1 LNEVLVVGLGRAAA
15 VTDAEPARVVVLI
28 ALDELGDEELAV
40 AVADER
46 FGGAAHEVTS
56 VRVSVPVLV
65 VAGGVSRYLIGVF
78 SFPFAVISVIG
89 VVSPIPAIRSAGWQV
104 ERDKLF
110 GLKETVHA
118 LLVFFAAKLGDDPA
132 LFAFSFFVG
141 PVLE

>member
-1 LNEVLVVGLGRAAA
+1 
-15 VTDAEPARVVVLI
+15 
-28 ALDELGDEELAV
+28 
-40 AVADER
+40 
-46 FGGAAHEVTS
+46 

-110 GLKETVHA
+110 MEQECP
-118 LLVFFAAKLGDDPA
+118 LLFRCVSAR
-132 LFAFSFFVG
+132 S
-141 PVLE
+141 

>member
-1 LNEVLVVGLGRAAA
+1 MNEVLVVGLGRAAA

>member
-1 LNEVLVVGLGRAAA
+1 LNEVLVVGLGRATA
-15 VTDAEPARVVVLI
+15 VTDAEPARVVVLVT
-28 ALDELGDEELAV
+28 LDELGDEQFAV
-40 AVADER
+40 AIADEGFR
-46 FGGAAHEVTS
+46 RAAHEVTS

-110 GLKETVHA
+110 G
-118 LLVFFAAKLGDDPA
+118 G
-132 LFAFSFFVG
+132 
-141 PVLE
+141 

>member
-1 LNEVLVVGLGRAAA
+1 MNEVLVVGLGRAAA

-110 GLKETVHA
+110 GGNKFGNVIA
-118 LLVFFAAKLGDDPA
+118 NADAGRILVLR
-132 LFAFSFFVG
+132 
-141 PVLE
+141 

>member
-1 LNEVLVVGLGRAAA
+1 
-15 VTDAEPARVVVLI
+15 VLI

-110 GLKETVHA
+110 GGNKFGNVIA
-118 LLVFFAAKLGDDPA
+118 NADAGRILVLR
-132 LFAFSFFVG
+132 
-141 PVLE
+141 